1 MKNYTDPVTSVAQIS
16 ASISILS
23 TLPSKE
29 KLAGVPSVC
38 YCQER
43 IVLLTIP
50 KEKDLRVN
58 KSISN
63 GKISPQL
70 TYPQYMDESS
80 RKQCIFYIF

>member
-16 ASISILS
+16 ASISNLS

-43 IVLLTIP
+43 IILLTIP
-50 KEKDLRVN
+50 KEKDQREQIN
-58 KSISN
+58 IQWKNIPSIDLSTVY
-63 GKISPQL
+63 G
-70 TYPQYMDESS
+70 
-80 RKQCIFYIF
+80 